1 MPSSSDLLTTRQYA
15 ELAGVSTGTISKWIK
30 NGKLK
35 AEKIGNK
42 WMLPAG
48 QLEPEKA
55 AAPKSPSPP
64 SKPSQASSASG
75 SSGNTTYS
83 VGEFSAMTYLTE
95 FGVTQWLKQGRLT
108 GTRDETG
115 RWRVE
120 AANLEKSDV
129 QRLLRK

>member
-1 MPSSSDLLTTRQYA
+1 MPPSSNLLTTRQYA
-15 ELAGVSTGTISKWIK
+15 DLAGVSTATISKWIRS
-30 NGKLK
+30 GKLK

-48 QLEPEKA
+48 QLEQKKA
-55 AAPKSPSPP
+55 AAP
-64 SKPSQASSASG
+64 QASSPPLKASQTPSG
-75 SSGNTTYS
+75 SGPIGNTSYT
-83 VGEFSAMTYLTE
+83 VAEFSAMTYLTE
-95 FGVTQWLKQGRLT
+95 FGVTQWLKQGRLA

-115 RWRVE
+115 QWRVE

>member
-1 MPSSSDLLTTRQYA
+1 MPSSSNLLTTRQYA
-15 ELAGVSTGTISKWIK
+15 ELAGVSTTTISKWIRS
-30 NGKLK
+30 GKLE

-42 WMLPAG
+42 WMLAAG
-48 QLEPEKA
+48 QLESEKA
-55 AAPKSPSPP
+55 ASPNAPSPQ
-64 SKPSQASSASG
+64 SKPSQAPC
-75 SSGNTTYS
+75 GNTSYT
-83 VGEFSAMTYLTE
+83 VAEFSAMTYLTE

-115 RWRVE
+115 QWRVE